1 MIKIINYKHKNKNK
15 KDQQDRLNPNRIKTS
30 KIVA

>member
-1 MIKIINYKHKNKNK
+1 MIKIINYKHKTQDK